1 MITHTEGERV
11 IARFRKHWA
20 ILVHDTIGTFL
31 LTTIPFLVW
40 IIASSIGI
48 LPFLQPIPAAW
59 VELTLALWFLL
70 IWITLAVL
78 WTNYYLDIWVITNR
92 RIINVEQVSLFHR
105 RAAVWNMDRVQ
116 NIATQVTSV
125 LQTLLGFGTI
135 EVHTAGRPGEGA
147 KMEGIP
153 RPDVVRTIILD
164 QIERVG
170 KLEETVKKQ
179 DELVHFVSHEVKGHL
194 SKNKAAFA
202 SIVEGDYGAIPD
214 TLAKMADMALTD
226 TERGVKTVMDVL
238 DKPIEETDLQRL
250 SIADFDLGASVM
262 TEVQSFAEDAKRK
275 GIGLETAFGGDT
287 YLVKGDSLKIEEH
300 VIRNL
305 LDNALHYTPHGRI
318 RIELGKTGN
327 HILFSVHD
335 TGVGIA
341 PEDMYRIFTK
351 GGKGSYSSLI
361 NKESTGYGLYIAKM
375 IVDAHG
381 GRIWAESGGR
391 DKGASFF
398 VELPA
403 A

>member
-1 MITHTEGERV
+1 MITHTDGERV
-11 IARFRKHWA
+11 IAQFRKHWA
-20 ILVHDTIGTFL
+20 MLVRDSVGTVLLTGLPFL
-31 LTTIPFLVW
+31 LW
-40 IIASSIGI
+40 ITFSTAGI
-48 LPFLQPIPAAW
+48 LPFLTPMPTPWI
-59 VELTLALWFLL
+59 ELLLAFWFLV

-116 NIATQVTSV
+116 NIGTKVESV

-147 KMEGIP
+147 RMEGIP
-153 RPDVVRTIILD
+153 HPDHVRAIILD

-202 SIVEGDYGAIPD
+202 SIVEGDYGAIPEN
-214 TLAKMADMALTD
+214 LAKMADMALTD
-226 TERGVKTVMDVL
+226 TEKGVKTVMNVL
-238 DKPIEETDLQRL
+238 DKPIDETDLRQI
-250 SIADFDLGASVM
+250 SVEEFDLGASIM
-262 TEVQSFAEDAKRK
+262 AEVQSFAEDAKRK

-287 YLVKGDSLKIEEH
+287 YLVKGDQLKIEEH

-305 LDNALHYTPHGRI
+305 LDNALHYTPRGRI
-318 RIELGKTGN
+318 RIEIAKIGN
-327 HILFSVHD
+327 RIRFSVHD

-341 PEDMYRIFTK
+341 SEDMGHIFTK
-351 GGKGSYSSLI
+351 GGKGSYASLI
-361 NKESTGYGLYIAKM
+361 NTESTGYGLYIAKM
-375 IVDAHG
+375 IVEAHG
-381 GRIWAESGGR
+381 GQIWAESAGR
-391 DKGASFF
+391 DKGASFY